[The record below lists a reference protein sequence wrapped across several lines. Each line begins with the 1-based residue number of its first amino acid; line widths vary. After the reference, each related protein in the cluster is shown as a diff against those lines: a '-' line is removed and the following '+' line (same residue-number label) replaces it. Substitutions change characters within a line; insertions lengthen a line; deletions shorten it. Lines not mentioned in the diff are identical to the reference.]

1 VGPVHSGRFIKA
13 FSYSGPNRWVGVQN
27 AQNGTRIYVDGD
39 ALLSALPA
47 ALRGADYVEASDADK
62 LYIAADLMEIAV
74 NAGTVVSVAH
84 DNRLPRPGWLG
95 AQFKPTGLVL
105 TIGGKPMQ
113 VFQHVAV
120 GEESLTLGA
129 NAESGGVKDCN
140 MYVVFVSPAAS
151 R

>member
-1 VGPVHSGRFIKA
+1 
-13 FSYSGPNRWVGVQN
+13 
-27 AQNGTRIYVDGD
+27 
-39 ALLSALPA
+39 
-47 ALRGADYVEASDADK
+47 
-62 LYIAADLMEIAV
+62 
-74 NAGTVVSVAH
+74 VAH

-113 VFQHVAV
+113 VFRHVAV

-129 NAESGGVKDCN
+129 NAESGGIEDCN